1 MIVWDVEY
9 RFPKHETDLAVAA
22 TWEKSRRWYSFALAV
37 IVEAIITDVLLMTSR
52 ARSNQYG
59 RSFTEAFI
67 RPGLE
72 TP

>member
-1 MIVWDVEY
+1 M
-9 RFPKHETDLAVAA
+9 
-22 TWEKSRRWYSFALAV
+22 AV
-37 IVEAIITDVLLMTSR
+37 IVEATVTDLLLMTSR
-52 ARSNQYG
+52 AGSNQYD